1 MGGRGNFFGH
11 IFRSWRVP
19 FLGCLTMEIIHFG
32 QKKMFFFHFWLHVNY
47 TIGMFCSEMY
57 LFLWGA
63 RYVNCIN
70 EMGKSCLINIIH
82 LWFNFGSNN
91 EFWIKE
97 SRAAGLKMVKKN
109 FHNNIAM
116 LYIKIK
122 HFLYWKSWWQF
133 WGNWKKL

>member
-1 MGGRGNFFGH
+1 MRVTSFAGILLQFYSFKLLCRKIKNFQ
-11 IFRSWRVP
+11 P
-19 FLGCLTMEIIHFG
+19 YG
-32 QKKMFFFHFWLHVNY
+32 QKKVFFHFWLHVNY

-70 EMGKSCLINIIH
+70 EMAKSCLINIIH
-82 LWFNFGSNN
+82 LWFNFGSND
-91 EFWIKE
+91 EFRVKE
-97 SRAAGLKMVKKN
+97 SRAAGLKMVKEN
-109 FHNNIAM
+109 FHDNIAM

-122 HFLYWKSWWQF
+122 YFLYWKSWWQF